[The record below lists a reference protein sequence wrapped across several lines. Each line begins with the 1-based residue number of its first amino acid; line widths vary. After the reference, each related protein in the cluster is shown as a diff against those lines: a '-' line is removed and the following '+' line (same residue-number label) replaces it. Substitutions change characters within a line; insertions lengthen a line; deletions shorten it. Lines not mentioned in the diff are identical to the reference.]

1 MLYKLF
7 LVSTMFASA
16 MGILYMVCIDDFTS
30 LFLPLSSLIG
40 GSHYFL
46 KDNECEYEVRHTNTS
61 KRANNKK
68 NFFSLEEDNAPYFN
82 DYTTPTVYHNSGKNN
97 TARGTYVSQV
107 NSNIYKE
114 IITNKKQSANIT
126 LAD

>member
-7 LVSTMFASA
+7 LASTMFASA
-16 MGILYMVCIDDFTS
+16 MGILYMVYIDDFTF

-40 GSHYFL
+40 GLHYFL
-46 KDNECEYEVRHTNTS
+46 KDNECEYEVRRTNAP

-68 NFFSLEEDNAPYFN
+68 NFFSLEEDNAPYLN
-82 DYTTPTVYHNSGKNN
+82 DYTTPTVYHNSGRNN
-97 TARGTYVSQV
+97 TSRGTYVSQV

-114 IITNKKQSANIT
+114 IITNKKQSTNIT